1 MTMEELQ
8 RLQEADIMTADR
20 VQLTDICTL
29 EIEKH
34 RAVKDRIQSYLEQVG
49 NPFLVKVGDY
59 VLKLNYADNG
69 RDMEERMM
77 EYVSEMTKI
86 RCGDIA
92 EKDAGRGTGRRE
104 VPCGEMREKDAGRET
119 GRREASCGEVPEKK
133 SSGSRI

>member
-20 VQLTDICTL
+20 AQLTDICTL

-92 EKDAGRGTGRRE
+92 EKDAGRETGRRE
-104 VPCGEMREKDAGRET
+104 VPCGEMREEAGRGT

>member
-1 MTMEELQ
+1 M
-8 RLQEADIMTADR
+8 
-20 VQLTDICTL
+20 
-29 EIEKH
+29 
-34 RAVKDRIQSYLEQVG
+34 
-49 NPFLVKVGDY
+49 
-59 VLKLNYADNG
+59 LKLNYADNG

-92 EKDAGRGTGRRE
+92 EKDAGR
-104 VPCGEMREKDAGRET
+104 ET